1 MILYNNFVMPL
12 SSLFPS
18 HIQNILGIARDK
30 VNCLYSA
37 MDYHIPQPQLG
48 PITSWTYVN
57 IKSDFEKFLK
67 NQCYE
72 LTYSE
77 PIKMGDVLTV
87 ENPADTGDNFH
98 HAAIVINKDFIL
110 EKPNSYLSPLRIT
123 PMDTLF
129 KEWADKYN
137 WKSPSDPTH
146 TAIRVRFFRKY

>member
-137 WKSPSDPTH
+137 WKSPADPTQ